1 MLDVT
6 FLSWKIEKSDHWT
19 NLLQQRDY
27 MLKELTKK
35 DWMSLLAIP
44 EDKIP
49 EALILRGTRNLKTNY
64 RKHKSYFENILE
76 IDSPNSVFEDVLI
89 GEYRNIHVGYA
100 SVYGDAMASE
110 VTHVFGVLGTLLVVQ
125 TGCCG
130 ALKKGIL
137 PGDMIC
143 VTSAHCGEGASQ
155 YYIPEKEVSASS
167 DLLAWIN
174 NENGPVSVHKGP
186 VWTTS
191 ALLAEGRDDIE
202 AWGLKGYIAVDME
215 TASTFAVAE
224 YFKMDRLSLLF
235 VFDNPY
241 EHDHLLLTDTEKQKR
256 RQRGEKTMISAAF
269 SVVEKYCESEYH

>member
-1 MLDVT
+1 MI
-6 FLSWKIEKSDHWT
+6 IERICCSSVIA
-19 NLLQQRDY
+19 

-44 EDKIP
+44 EEKIP
-49 EALILRGTRNLKTNY
+49 KALILRGTRNLKTNY
-64 RKHKSYFENILE
+64 AKHKSYFQNVLE

-110 VTHVFGVLGTLLVVQ
+110 VTHVFGVLGTSLVVQ

-130 ALKKGIL
+130 ALKEGIF

-155 YYIPEKEVSASS
+155 YYTPEKEVFASS
-167 DLLAWIN
+167 DFLAWIN
-174 NENGPVSVHKGP
+174 NEKSPVPVHKGP

-191 ALLAEGRDDIE
+191 ALLAEGRDDID

-235 VFDNPY
+235 AFDNPC
-241 EHDHLLLTDTEKQKR
+241 EHDHLLLTDTEKQER
-256 RQRGEKTMISAAF
+256 RQRGEKTMINAAF
-269 SVVEKYCESEYH
+269 SVVVKYCETKYLAG